1 MDEFKL
7 IKKNIWNRIFKKKI
21 CSVYKMFTQIGTEE
35 KSNKFHFL
43 SIVIAWTFGIY
54 SHQTDM
60 LVHKD
65 IKVDEYRGSLFRFFK
80 HPTQIHFSFGGVAIS
95 GD

>member
-1 MDEFKL
+1 MDESNL
-7 IKKNIWNRIFKKKI
+7 IKNHIEKK
-21 CSVYKMFTQIGTEE
+21 CSHRFGQKRNLINSVFI
-35 KSNKFHFL
+35 
-43 SIVIAWTFGIY
+43 SIVIAWIFGIY

>member
-1 MDEFKL
+1 
-7 IKKNIWNRIFKKKI
+7 
-21 CSVYKMFTQIGTEE
+21 MFTQIWTEE
-35 KSNKFHFL
+35 KSNKFRF
-43 SIVIAWTFGIY
+43 FDIY

-80 HPTQIHFSFGGVAIS
+80 HPTQIHFSLGGVAIS

>member
-35 KSNKFHFL
+35 KCNRFHFIR
-43 SIVIAWTFGIY
+43 IVIAWKFWHL
-54 SHQTDM
+54 SSP
-60 LVHKD
+60 D
-65 IKVDEYRGSLFRFFK
+65 INACPEGL
-80 HPTQIHFSFGGVAIS
+80 
-95 GD
+95 